1 VPDQRFDYL
10 CDLHKPGNKIPAY
23 LHVTDI
29 AGLIKGASEGAG
41 LGNAFLSH
49 IAAVDGIFHLIRAFE
64 NDEIMHVDDSVDPVR
79 DLETITSELCMK
91 DLDTIER
98 AIENE
103 RKEQKRVKVN
113 RYIQEKRCLLHIF
126 SVPRRHRTQLSI
138 LTSRSVTM
146 TSSLLLLPLR

>member
-1 VPDQRFDYL
+1 MSANSFPFPTSSSPHPTSTIDPNESRCVVPDQRFDYL
-10 CDLHKPGNKIPAY
+10 CDLHKPGNKVPAY

-49 IAAVDGIFHLIRAFE
+49 IAAVDGIFHLIRGFE

-79 DLETITSELCMK
+79 DLETITGELCKK

-103 RKEQKRVKVN
+103 KKEQKRIKV
-113 RYIQEKRCLLHIF
+113 
-126 SVPRRHRTQLSI
+126 
-138 LTSRSVTM
+138 RSCFFFIYVLFLE
-146 TSSLLLLPLR
+146 SGI